1 MRKLKWTLGVAA
13 IAVLALAQGGSQL
26 LGGYNKAMTEAQ
38 TLKATYT
45 LQVLGGT
52 ANQYSIDFS
61 KPNLARIE
69 TQAETI
75 VADGKFVTRYD
86 KKTNTYYKDAQTPA
100 LLSEVMSDD
109 AFNVWAPF
117 FDEKALKPVSSKS
130 LGSKNRK
137 GMTLNTVEATFG
149 GGKVMTLYINSEDNT
164 VRQAELKYKDM
175 EKPVLMDTKSFE
187 IGAKAGDASMYAFK
201 APAGAQELTMDQRMS
216 AKWYY
221 DLDEAMKD
229 AARSGRKIFCDFMAS
244 WCGPCKLLDREVLQT
259 EDFKQEYSK
268 NFVFLKIDVDQQPAV
283 SQKYGITAMPTQ
295 MILDK
300 DGNVLGKVVGYGG
313 PQGFYN
319 FINQYR

>member
-1 MRKLKWTLGVAA
+1 MKKLKWTIGVAA

-26 LGGYNKAMTEAQ
+26 LSGHNKALSEAQ
-38 TLKATYT
+38 SLKATYT
-45 LQVLGGT
+45 LMVQGGV
-52 ANQYSIDFS
+52 ASQYTIDFS
-61 KPNLARIE
+61 KPNLARID
-69 TQAETI
+69 TPAELI
-75 VADGKFVTRYD
+75 VADGSMVTRYD
-86 KKTNTYYKDAQTPA
+86 KKTKTYYKDPQTPA
-100 LLSEVMSDD
+100 LLSEVLSDD

-117 FDEKALKPVSSKS
+117 FDEKALKPVSAKS
-130 LGSKNRK
+130 LGTKNRK

-149 GGKVMTLYINSEDNT
+149 GGKVLTAYINSEDNT

-175 EKPVLMDTKSFE
+175 ANVVLMDTKSFE
-187 IGAKAGDASMYAFK
+187 IGAKASDATMYAFK
-201 APAGAQELTMDQRMS
+201 APAGSQELTAEQRMS

-244 WCGPCKLLDREVLQT
+244 WCGPCKMLDRDVLQT
-259 EDFKQEYSK
+259 EEFKQEYSK
-268 NFVFLKIDVDQQPAV
+268 NFVFLKIDVDLQPAV

-300 DGNVLGKVVGYGG
+300 DGNVLGKTIGYGG
-313 PQGFYN
+313 PQAFYN